1 MNKRAIFLFFGF
13 CFFSVVLFT
22 VGCDKKVA
30 KQPVI
35 VATPIAKCDTVQF
48 NKNIKP
54 IVDLNCAIPG
64 CHVSGFSSGD
74 FTSYTGLNVKV
85 AGGQFKNRVFSGS
98 APMPPSGKLPQNQLD
113 IIQCWLDNGAPN
125 N

>member
-1 MNKRAIFLFFGF
+1 MNKRSMFLLGGF
-13 CFFSVVLFT
+13 CCFLAVLFIT
-22 VGCDKKVA
+22 GCDKKVA
-30 KQPVI
+30 KQAV
-35 VATPIAKCDTVQF
+35 VAPAAIKCDTIEF

-54 IVDLNCAIPG
+54 IIDLKCATPG
-64 CHVSGFSSGD
+64 CHVSTFTSAD
-74 FTSYTGLNVKV
+74 FTGYSGLNAKV
-85 AGGQFKNRVFSGS
+85 TGGQFKNRVFSAS

>member
-54 IVDLNCAIPG
+54 IIDLKCATPG
-64 CHVSGFSSGD
+64 CHVSSFTSAD
-74 FTSYTGLNVKV
+74 FTSYPGINAKV
-85 AGGQFKNRVFSGS
+85 TGGQFKNRVFSTS